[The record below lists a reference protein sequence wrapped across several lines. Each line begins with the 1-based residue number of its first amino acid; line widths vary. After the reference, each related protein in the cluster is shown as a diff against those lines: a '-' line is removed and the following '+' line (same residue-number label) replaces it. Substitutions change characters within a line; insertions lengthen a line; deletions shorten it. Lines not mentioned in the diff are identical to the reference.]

1 MILISHRGN
10 ITRSIPEREND
21 PKYIHEAIVNGF
33 NVEVDVWF
41 VDGKFK
47 LGHDK
52 PQYDFPHQLIEHQA
66 KKLWIHCKNLEAV
79 AQFNILDKDGIHIN
93 YFWHQEDDIAL
104 TSRGYI
110 WAYPRKQPINN
121 SIAVMPELNND
132 DLSKC
137 IGICSD
143 NIAKYKR

>member
-10 ITRSIPEREND
+10 TTRSIPEREND

-33 NVEVDVWF
+33 HVEVDVWF
-41 VDGKFK
+41 IDGKFK

-52 PQYDFPHQLIEHQA
+52 PQYDFPHQLLEHQSN
-66 KKLWIHCKNLEAV
+66 KLWIHCKNLDAI
-79 AQFNILDKDGIHIN
+79 AQFNILDKDGIYIN
-93 YFWHQEDDIAL
+93 YFWHQEDDITL
-104 TSRGYI
+104 TSKGYI
-110 WAYPRKQPINN
+110 WAYPGKQPIEN

-143 NIAKYKR
+143 NIAKYKK